1 MTMETKRGNP
11 APMPAS
17 SNDSPRLL
25 EILVCIW
32 LIISAFAWPHT
43 VAHMTNTWIIGV
55 IGSVVALVALFADA
69 RLRYINTALAVW
81 LFISVW
87 ALPGARPGTI
97 WNNVI
102 VAVVLFL
109 SSLSMPAGAG
119 GGRPLR
125 PSAPST

>member
-1 MTMETKRGNP
+1 MAMDTKPSSSAPLPGN
-11 APMPAS
+11 

-25 EILVCIW
+25 EILVCVW

-43 VAHMTNTWIIGV
+43 VAQMTNTWIVGV
-55 IGSVVALVALFADA
+55 IGAVASLVALFADT
-69 RLRYINTALAVW
+69 RLRYITTVLAVW

-87 ALPGARPGTI
+87 ALPGAHPGTI

-102 VAVVLFL
+102 VAFVLFL
-109 SSLSMPAGAG
+109 SSLSTPAGAG

-125 PSAPST
+125 HA

>member
-1 MTMETKRGNP
+1 MDTKPSPTPLP
-11 APMPAS
+11 AN

-25 EILVCIW
+25 EILVSVW

-43 VAHMTNTWIIGV
+43 VAQMTNTWIVGV
-55 IGSVVALVALFADA
+55 IGSVVALVALFADM
-69 RLRYINTALAVW
+69 RLRYINAALAVW

-87 ALPGARPGTI
+87 ALPGAQPATI

-102 VAVVLFL
+102 VAFVLFL
-109 SSLSMPAGAG
+109 SSLSTPAGSS

-125 PSAPST
+125 HA